1 MNTTTTTAGGPAR
14 ESNLVVLLLIALCA
28 ISGALNPAFFSMATV
43 YDSLHNLTIVG
54 MLGMAV
60 LLVMLGGG
68 VDVSFPAVA
77 ALTSYVTVKLCITN
91 GVDIGV
97 LPLYTLSAVLGIAL
111 GLFNGFF
118 VAFLRLP
125 ALIVTLG
132 TSSLFYGFNLFFVGS
147 QNLFNI
153 PASLDAFAR
162 TQWLTF
168 TDSTEQSWGIHPATL
183 LFVAIALLTAAALRY
198 TTWGRGIYAI
208 GGNPEA
214 AQRIGLPVRKLE
226 MLLFAA
232 AGGLAGIAG
241 MTQVVFSR
249 SANPGAL
256 NGSELDVIAAVVL
269 GGVSVTGGKG
279 TVGGALL
286 GLTFVV
292 VMTSSLVL
300 LGVPASWQKLFV
312 GSTLILG
319 ISLSALRIKRRHNS
333 APIPFSSME
342 A

>member
-1 MNTTTTTAGGPAR
+1 MSTPTLAVRAG

-28 ISGALNPAFFSMATV
+28 ISGLLNPAFLSWATV
-43 YDSLHNLTIVG
+43 YDSLQNLTIVG

-60 LLVMLGGG
+60 LLVMLSGG

-77 ALTSYVTVKLCITN
+77 ALTSYVCVKLCISME
-91 GVDIGV
+91 VDIGV
-97 LPLYTLSAVLGIAL
+97 VPLYTLAALFGMGL

-118 VAFLRLP
+118 VAFLGLP

-153 PASLDAFAR
+153 PASVDAFAR
-162 TQWLTF
+162 TRWLTF
-168 TDSTEQSWGIHPATL
+168 YDATGQAWGVHPATL
-183 LFVAIALLTAAALRY
+183 LFLVIALLTAAALRY

-208 GGNPEA
+208 GGNAEA
-214 AQRIGLPVRKLE
+214 AQRIGLPVKKLE

-241 MTQVVFSR
+241 ITQVVFSR

-312 GSTLILG
+312 GATLILG
-319 ISLSALRIKRRHNS
+319 ISLTALRIKRRQSS
-333 APIPFSSME
+333 APIPYSSME